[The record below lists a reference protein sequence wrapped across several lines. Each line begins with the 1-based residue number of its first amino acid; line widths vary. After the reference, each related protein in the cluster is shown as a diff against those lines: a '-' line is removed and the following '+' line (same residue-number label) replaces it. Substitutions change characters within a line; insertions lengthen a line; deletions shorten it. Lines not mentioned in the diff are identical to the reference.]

1 MSKVGSTTTNNNINS
16 KISLSKQ
23 NSQIKNN
30 SRVGIYNKNLEN
42 VDYLL
47 KVADKNKRQLQ
58 QSYGIQVDKVDKKIQ
73 KNEETLSQILQE
85 INEKETHIFE
95 VQRIKVEGFKNE
107 VSKFDKIRELMEK
120 QLQTLEQTIKESKQ
134 NEIKLINQSE
144 MIYEDYLSNTQEEI
158 LVKENLVELKETLK
172 QIEKTYPKDFE
183 FLCEDILLEKELH
196 QVEELRNDIQSQI
209 KELEKQKIKLNLQK
223 TDKEERLELIEVEFR
238 KIDEQIEE
246 SYRDNHLKVMEEYL
260 VNNISDYLVFSNLK
274 QILQGKF
281 LI

>member
-30 SRVGIYNKNLEN
+30 SRIGIYNKNLEN

-260 VNNISDYLVFSNLK
+260 INNISDYLVFSNLK

-281 LI
+281 